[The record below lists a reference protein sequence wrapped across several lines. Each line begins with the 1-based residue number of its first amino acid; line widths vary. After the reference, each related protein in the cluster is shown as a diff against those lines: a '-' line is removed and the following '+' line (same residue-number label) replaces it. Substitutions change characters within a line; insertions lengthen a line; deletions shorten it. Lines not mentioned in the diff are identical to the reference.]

1 MGRQI
6 NIGIIGIGRWGIN
19 YLRTFNELENAEV
32 KWICATKKATLK
44 EASAKLKLNSNI
56 KATIN
61 YGDILK
67 DKDIKAV
74 AIVTPGST
82 HYQLAKKALLADKHV
97 LVEKPLAL
105 SSQDVK
111 KLIKISE
118 KKNKFLMVGH
128 LHIFNPGI
136 QKLKADIDNGL
147 LGKINFMHFSHF
159 GNGPIRS
166 DMGAVWDFFP
176 HTVSIL
182 LHILKKSPLIVS
194 ANGASYIKNE
204 IEDVATMDMLF
215 PNKIFVTSIA
225 SWLYPLKKMDIVVVG
240 EKRYAT
246 FDDYAKSDKLKY
258 YDNRPQIADGK
269 VIIKDKGYTAPKFS
283 NVKPLT
289 IQLKHFLDCIENNNA
304 PITDGYDGLKVVSIL
319 EAAQKSLRNNGSM
332 VKIKPQSL

>member
-1 MGRQI
+1 MGRPI

-19 YLRTFNELENAEV
+19 YLRTFNELENSMV

-44 EASAKLKLNSNI
+44 EASTKLNLSPNI
-56 KATIN
+56 KTTTD
-61 YGDILK
+61 YKDILN
-67 DKDIKAV
+67 DKEIKAV

-82 HYQLAKKALLADKHV
+82 HYQLAKKALLSNKHV
-97 LVEKPLAL
+97 IVEKPLSL
-105 SSQDVK
+105 SSRDVK

-118 KKNKFLMVGH
+118 KKNKILMVGH

-166 DMGAVWDFFP
+166 DMGAIWDFFP

-182 LHILKKSPLIVS
+182 LHILKKFPLMVS
-194 ANGASYIKNE
+194 VNGASYIKNG
-204 IEDVATMDMLF
+204 IEDVVTMDMVF
-215 PNKIFVTSIA
+215 PNNIFVTSIA

-240 EKRYAT
+240 EKRYAA
-246 FDDYAKSDKLKY
+246 FDDYAKADKLKY
-258 YDNRPQIADGK
+258 YDSRPRIDEGK
-269 VIIKDKGYTAPKFS
+269 VILKGKGYTAPKFS
-283 NVKPLT
+283 GSKPLT
-289 IQLKHFLDCIENNNA
+289 GQLKHFLDCIENNKA
-304 PITDGYDGLKVVSIL
+304 PITDGYDGLKVVNIL

-332 VKIKPQSL
+332 VKI